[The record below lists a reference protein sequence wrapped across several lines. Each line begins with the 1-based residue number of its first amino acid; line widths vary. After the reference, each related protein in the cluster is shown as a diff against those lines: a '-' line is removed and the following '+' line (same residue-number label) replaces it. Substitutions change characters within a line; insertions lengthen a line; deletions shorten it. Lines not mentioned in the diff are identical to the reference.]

1 MEAASSIEKIQR
13 VGKYITTLLV
23 VAFISTLFPNNA
35 RFKYQFEQGGTWKY
49 DDLTAPFDFPIKKLE
64 EELEADKASRESN
77 VTPVYELATDVAR
90 KQKDLF
96 EKAFKAQWEIEKE
109 RNQFKEAIEQPNRY
123 LKYSWQLLDRIYN
136 KGVILLEPMH
146 MNKKKDFVVNVL
158 RGDELKPQTLGNLLT
173 IVEAKTL
180 LSDSLP
186 YSPLKEPEF
195 LLPLLEKSIT
205 YNLKYNAERTAQFEQ
220 IIPETKGI
228 VKKGDLLVTASGII
242 TDEIYEKLMSFK
254 TAYEQEITKQRSPL
268 GIFLGYFL
276 LTSLV
281 IGVFMLYIQRFAK
294 DQFQH
299 FNQFLFM
306 LMWLVVYSYLVYL
319 VENINIQLVYLL
331 PFCIVPIVV
340 KHFYNSSLALF
351 AHVVVILIA
360 SFLSSLSFE
369 FTFVQIIAGITAIL
383 GGVNVRNFT
392 RFIYLI
398 AFIFSAYFFTFLGL
412 SLIQEGSI
420 QQFDWTVISLLL
432 VNMLLILLAHPL
444 IPLLGRI
451 FGFTSSSTLLEW
463 EDMNQPLLKQLAT
476 TAPGTF
482 QHSLQVANLA
492 EAAGRAIQSDY
503 TLLKVAA
510 LYHDI
515 GKIVNANYFI
525 ENQNGI
531 NPHNNLQAL
540 ESAKIIIAHVEEGLK
555 LAKKYRLPKAITR
568 FIATHHGTT
577 LTEYFLKKH
586 MEAYPKEIVD
596 KTLFQYNGLLPVSRE
611 ETILMLADSIEA
623 ASRSLRNATA
633 EEMDFFVEKIVNG
646 KINTG
651 QLKESQ
657 LSFSE
662 LEICCQVFKNTLRS
676 IYHPRVDYPK

>member
-1 MEAASSIEKIQR
+1 METVTIERIQR
-13 VGKYITTLLV
+13 TGKYLIMLLV

-49 DDLTAPFDFPIKKLE
+49 EDLTAPFDFPIKKLE
-64 EELEADKASRESN
+64 EELEADKASRENN
-77 VTPVYELATDVAR
+77 VTPVYEQATDVAR
-90 KQKDLF
+90 TQKDLF
-96 EKAFKAQWEIEKE
+96 EKAFKAQWEVEKE
-109 RNQFKEAIEQPNRY
+109 RDQFKEAIQQPNRY
-123 LKYSWQLLDRIYN
+123 LKFSWQLLDRIYN
-136 KGVILLEPMH
+136 RGVILLEPMH

-158 RGDELKPQTLGNLLT
+158 RGDELRPQTLGNLLT
-173 IVEAKTL
+173 LVEAKTL

-205 YNLKYNAERTAQFEQ
+205 YNLQYNAERTAQFEQ

-254 TAYEQEITKQRSPL
+254 MAYEQEITKQRSPL

-281 IGVFMLYIQRFAK
+281 IGVFVLYIQRFAK
-294 DQFQH
+294 DQFQY

-319 VENINIQLVYLL
+319 VENIAIQLVYLL

-383 GGVNVRNFT
+383 GSVNVRNFT
-392 RFIYLI
+392 RFIYLLV
-398 AFIFSAYFFTFLGL
+398 FIFISYFLTFLGL

-420 QQFDWTVISLLL
+420 HQFDWTVVSLLL

-444 IPLLGRI
+444 IPLLGRV

-492 EAAGRAIQSDY
+492 EAAGRAIQADY
-503 TLLKVAA
+503 MLLKVAA

-515 GKIVNANYFI
+515 GKIINSNYFI
-525 ENQNGI
+525 ENQNSI
-531 NPHNNLQAL
+531 NPHNDLPAS
-540 ESAKIIIAHVEEGLK
+540 ESAKIIISHVEEGLK

-577 LTEYFLKKH
+577 FTAYFLKKH
-586 MEAYPKEIVD
+586 MEAYPNQVID
-596 KTLFQYNGLLPVSRE
+596 KSLFRYNSPLPVSRE

-623 ASRSLRNATA
+623 ASRSLRNAVA
-633 EEMDFFVEKIVNG
+633 EEMDIFVEKIVEG
-646 KINTG
+646 KISTG
-651 QLKESQ
+651 QLNASQ
-657 LSFSE
+657 LSFNE
-662 LEICCQVFKNTLRS
+662 LEICCQVFKSTLRS
-676 IYHPRVDYPK
+676 IYHPRIDYPK

>member
-1 MEAASSIEKIQR
+1 MEATRSIEKIQR
-13 VGKYITTLLV
+13 VGKYLIVLLV

-77 VTPVYELATDVAR
+77 ITPVYELVADLA
-90 KQKDLF
+90 KTQKDLF
-96 EKAFKAQWEIEKE
+96 EKSFKAQWEVEKE
-109 RNQFKEAIEQPNRY
+109 RNQFKEAIEEPGRY
-123 LKYSWQLLDRIYN
+123 LKYGWQFLDRIYN

-146 MNKKKDFVVNVL
+146 MNKGKDFVVNLL
-158 RGDELKPQTLGNLLT
+158 RGDELKLQTLGNLLT
-173 IVEAKTL
+173 VLEAKAL

-205 YNLKYNAERTAQFEQ
+205 YNLKYNAGRTAQFEQ

-228 VKKGDLLVTASGII
+228 VKKGEMLVTASGII
-242 TDEIYEKLMSFK
+242 TNEVYEKLMSFK

-276 LTSLV
+276 LTTLL
-281 IGVFMLYIQRFAK
+281 IGVFMLYVQRFAK

-299 FNQFLFM
+299 FSQFLFM

-319 VENINIQLVYLL
+319 IENIDVQLIYTL

-360 SFLSSLSFE
+360 SFLSSLGFE

-383 GGVNVRNFT
+383 GSVNVRNFSQ
-392 RFIYLI
+392 FIYLI
-398 AFIFSAYFFTFLGL
+398 ALIFITYFFTFLGL

-420 QQFDWTVISLLL
+420 YQFDWTVLSFLI

-463 EDMNQPLLKQLAT
+463 EDMNQPLLKKLAT

-492 EAAGRAIQSDY
+492 EAAARAIQADY

-510 LYHDI
+510 LYHDV
-515 GKIVNANYFI
+515 GKMINPNYFI
-525 ENQNGI
+525 ENQNSV
-531 NPHNNLQAL
+531 NPHDSLPAL

-555 LAKKYRLPKAITR
+555 LAKKYRLPKAVTR

-577 LTEYFLKKH
+577 VAEYFLKKH
-586 MEAYPKEIVD
+586 MEEHPTEIVD
-596 KTLFQYNGLLPVSRE
+596 KTLFQYNGPLPVSRE
-611 ETILMLADSIEA
+611 ETVLMLADSIEA
-623 ASRSLRNATA
+623 ASRSIRNAMA
-633 EEMDFFVEKIVNG
+633 EEMDSFVEKIING
-646 KINTG
+646 KISNG
-651 QLKESQ
+651 QLNESQ

-662 LEICCQVFKNTLRS
+662 LEICRQVFKNTLRS
-676 IYHPRVDYPK
+676 IYHPRINYPK

>member
-77 VTPVYELATDVAR
+77 ITPVYELATDVAR

-531 NPHNNLQAL
+531 NPHNNLPAL